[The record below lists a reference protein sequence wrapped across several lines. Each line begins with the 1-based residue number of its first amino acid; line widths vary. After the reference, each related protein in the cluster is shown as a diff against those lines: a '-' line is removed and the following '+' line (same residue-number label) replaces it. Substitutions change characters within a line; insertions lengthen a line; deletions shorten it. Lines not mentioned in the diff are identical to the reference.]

1 MPTKDGFN
9 TLFEYLS
16 LNFYLYIVHT
26 VQVINQNNAIK
37 NVMAKMNDDLSVCVV
52 IMEFKINFETMEH
65 CNNAVEHFGKRGSS
79 YHGALVLYYV

>member
-26 VQVINQNNAIK
+26 VRVINQNNAIK
-37 NVMAKMNDDLSVCVV
+37 NVMSKMNDDSYFCVV
-52 IMEFKINFETMEH
+52 IMDFNIKFETMKQR
-65 CNNAVEHFGKRGSS
+65 NNAVENFGKRGLS
-79 YHGALVLYYV
+79 